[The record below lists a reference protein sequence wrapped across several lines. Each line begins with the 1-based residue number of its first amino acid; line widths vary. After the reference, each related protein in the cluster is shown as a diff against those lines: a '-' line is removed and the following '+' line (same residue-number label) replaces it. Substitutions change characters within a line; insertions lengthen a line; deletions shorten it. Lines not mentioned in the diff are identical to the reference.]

1 MSDEIRKVGDHTV
14 FQSIH
19 IGDKE
24 IIVAECVDTPSA
36 RYLVAN
42 CTSNGIMELYSDG
55 LVSESYA
62 EIMQIFAERVAEQAR
77 KAQEHYLECASVED
91 NLWPLT
97 SNDCSPISHSD
108 SIEGKIV
115 VIKPDVLRREYQMP
129 THQLKLCTG
138 GFGSHPNSRGSA
150 CYCTDLYS
158 GESSRFERYDILGT
172 MPEDKLPDWATKGL
186 AEIRTKQAEKKKSEA
201 R

>member
-24 IIVAECVDTPSA
+24 IIVAECVDTPSS

-62 EIMQIFAERVAEQAR
+62 EIMLIFAERVAEQAR

-91 NLWPLT
+91 NLLPLT
-97 SNDCSPISHSD
+97 SIDCTPISHSD

-115 VIKPDVLRREYQMP
+115 VIKSDVLRREYQLP
-129 THQLKLCTG
+129 THQIKLCTG
-138 GFGSHPNSRGSA
+138 GFGSHPNSRGTA
-150 CYCTDLYS
+150 CFCTDLYS
-158 GESSRFERYDILGT
+158 GENSRFERYDILGI
-172 MPEDKLPDWATKGL
+172 MPEEKLPDWAKKGL
-186 AEIRTKQAEKKKSEA
+186 ADIRAKQSEKKKTEA

>member
-62 EIMQIFAERVAEQAR
+62 EIMQVA
-77 KAQEHYLECASVED
+77 
-91 NLWPLT
+91 
-97 SNDCSPISHSD
+97 
-108 SIEGKIV
+108 
-115 VIKPDVLRREYQMP
+115 
-129 THQLKLCTG
+129 
-138 GFGSHPNSRGSA
+138 
-150 CYCTDLYS
+150 
-158 GESSRFERYDILGT
+158 
-172 MPEDKLPDWATKGL
+172 
-186 AEIRTKQAEKKKSEA
+186 
-201 R
+201 